1 MMDTFKSHLQSRD
14 TARLLDFIRQ
24 NPEVLDQPDENGANG
39 FMLLAYSGLPEV
51 CEEAVSLKTNLGFH
65 EAILA
70 GQASVVEKYLDE
82 GPADLV
88 NTRARDGFTPVSLA
102 AFFGHT
108 DLAKLLLSRGADP
121 NGAAANAMKVNA
133 LHAAVARENLELCK
147 HLIAHG
153 ADVNAVQMQNI
164 TPLHAAAHRGNMA
177 LTRLLVENGAD
188 VAAASESGDTAL
200 VYARRNGHQEVV
212 EYLEKHAP

>member
-1 MMDTFKSHLQSRD
+1 METFKSHLQTRNAD
-14 TARLLDFIRQ
+14 LLLDFIRQ
-24 NPEVLDQPDENGANG
+24 NPGVLDEQDSAGATG

-51 CEEAVSLKTNLGFH
+51 FREAIALKKDLTFH

-70 GQASVVEKYLDE
+70 GQTPLVEKFLAE

-88 NTRARDGFTPVSLA
+88 NTHASDGFTPVSLA

-108 DLAKLLLSRGADP
+108 ELAKLLLSRGADP
-121 NGAAANAMKVNA
+121 NRAATNAMKVNA
-133 LHAAVARENLELCK
+133 LHAAVARENVELCR

-177 LTRLLVENGAD
+177 LLRLLLENGAD
-188 VAAASESGDTAL
+188 VSAASESGDTAL
-200 VYARRNGHQEVV
+200 DFARRDGHHEAVA
-212 EYLEKHAP
+212 YLEKHAR